1 MGSIP
6 LPALHVNPPQPP
18 PNAMEQY
25 GQLMQLRN
33 APIQNQILQ
42 QQAQAGQM
50 DVQQKQIQ
58 LKDQQA
64 MSAAM
69 QQWGQ
74 SKPAPAGGAAQGAP
88 SASSTMPNYD
98 DLVELAK
105 KNGASF
111 NAIKGLQTSIL
122 DMRAKAATIAKDD
135 AQTGASNAT
144 AMKTKNGMI
153 VDAMTGVMNLP
164 DEQIA
169 PGLLSVAQE
178 LAGKGLLDPQ
188 HIQMAQQLAQ
198 SGNPA
203 SIRQQLDV
211 YAKSLGGFSQMLTD
225 AQKKAELVKTQGASD
240 PNSPFYA
247 PSPTAVTLGTA
258 PKAAEIKAGEASQKA
273 TVAGAEASARQPYEL
288 ELARQRAAIA
298 NNNAGGSSPAGG
310 GPIDW
315 SKVSQKYGM
324 TQQAF
329 DQQAEKYYSTG
340 QLPQIGR
347 NANAIAM
354 NRDLMNR
361 AADLHPNASL
371 AANSAEFKANSA
383 SLKTLQAN
391 FDQVSAF
398 EGTANKNIEML
409 KGLAQKVPDLGARFA
424 NVPVRMLSGS
434 MIGSEGMAAFKTAL
448 APVQAES
455 AKILNSANLSG
466 QLSDSSRHELQ
477 DIVDGNLPYKS
488 LVASLGVL
496 QQDFKNRHN
505 SIQEAITN
513 IQGRLG
519 GTSTSQ
525 PSAPMT
531 ITLPSGKKV
540 TID

>member
-1 MGSIP
+1 MPIVTGPSGNITP
-6 LPALHVNPPQPP
+6 VQV
-18 PNAMEQY
+18 PNMVGDYA
-25 GQLMQLRN
+25 QLMQLRNAMQN

-74 SKPAPAGGAAQGAP
+74 PKPAHAGGSTQGAP
-88 SASSTMPNYD
+88 SAPSTMPNYD

-153 VDAMTGVMNLP
+153 VAAMTGVMNLP

-203 SIRQQLDV
+203 SMRQQLDV

-225 AQKKAELVKTQGASD
+225 AQKKVELGSKEKELKFYADNGGAPGVSAELMQQSD
-240 PNSPFYA
+240 WLKKNPGKGPSDYKLWVLQH
-247 PSPTAVTLGTA
+247 SPTAAVMGNQFTPDAVNLAAQNLLQTGQGPQGMYRSPGTIA
-258 PKAAEIKAGEASQKA
+258 GVYNKAAEM
-273 TVAGAEASARQPYEL
+273 
-288 ELARQRAAIA
+288 
-298 NNNAGGSSPAGG
+298 N
-310 GPIDW
+310 
-315 SKVSQKYGM
+315 
-324 TQQAF
+324 TQQGGA
-329 DQQAEKYYSTG
+329 G
-340 QLPQIGR
+340 I
-347 NANAIAM
+347 
-354 NRDLMNR
+354 
-361 AADLHPNASL
+361 
-371 AANSAEFKANSA
+371 AANKAAFQSNEG
-383 SLKTLQAN
+383 SLKSLQKN
-391 FDQVSAF
+391 FDQVQAF
-398 EGTANKNIEML
+398 EQTALSNINL
-409 KGLAQKVPDLGARFA
+409 LQSAAQKIPDLGTRFA
-424 NVPVRMLSGS
+424 NVPVRMLNSK
-434 MIGSEGMAAFKTAL
+434 MIGTENMAAFNTAL
-448 APVQAES
+448 NTAQTEA
-455 AKILNSANLSG
+455 AKVLNSSNATG
-466 QLSDSSRHELQ
+466 VLSDSARHELQ
-477 DIVDGNLPYKS
+477 QIIDGNMPYGAM
-488 LVASLGVL
+488 VASLNTL
-496 QQDFKNRHN
+496 KQDMSNRTAAY
-505 SIQEAITN
+505 QKQITD
-513 IQGRLG
+513 IQGRIKGAGSPAVAEGATKVNSHGDKIVFKG
-519 GTSTSQ
+519 GQ
-525 PSAPMT
+525 WQIAQ
-531 ITLPSGKKV
+531 
-540 TID
+540 